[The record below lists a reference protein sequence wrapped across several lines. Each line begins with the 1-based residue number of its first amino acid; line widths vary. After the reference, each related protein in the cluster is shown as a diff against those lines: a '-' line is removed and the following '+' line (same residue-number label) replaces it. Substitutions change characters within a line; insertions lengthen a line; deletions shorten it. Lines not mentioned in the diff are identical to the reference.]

1 MVQRLAKFVSSAEF
15 RTLSD
20 EARQALKIRVLDA
33 LGCAIGA
40 LDSRVVSEVRDEVEE
55 MGGRPLCTLIGGGRT
70 APDRAAFFNGAAVRY
85 LDFNDSYLA
94 PGETCH
100 PSDNLAPVLAAA
112 EFAAADGKTLLTALA
127 VAYQVQCRLSD
138 VAPVRARGFDHV
150 TQGAYA
156 AAAGVA
162 RALGLDAS
170 QAAHAI
176 GIAGTAFNALRVTRT
191 GALSNWKGLA
201 YPNAGFGA
209 VHAAMLARHGITGPA
224 EVFEGNKGFMDA
236 IAGRFE
242 IDWSGEDL
250 ERVTQTS
257 IKRYNAEFHSQSTLE
272 AALELR
278 QESAI
283 EPEDLDR
290 VEVAVFDVA
299 YNIIGGGEEGDKKLI
314 RTKEEADHSLPY
326 LVAVALL
333 DGQVLPPQ
341 FAPERINR
349 PDVQDLLRRVNVWPD
364 PEMSSRFP
372 DEHACR
378 VSIFLRDGR
387 VLSREKRDYFGFRT
401 RPMDWRA
408 ALGKFHQLAD
418 PVAGSQ
424 LTEAIADSVRRLED
438 VFAADLCRLLGEV
451 EVKHERVESVRV
463 PAREQ
468 APAEGPDPGRD
479 GNPGSVL
486 QRRRKTL
493 PGGSFRRLRRLRRHP

>member
-1 MVQRLAKFVSSAEF
+1 MVQRLGGFVASTDYSS
-15 RTLSD
+15 LSGS
-20 EARQALKIRVLDA
+20 AREALKIRILDA

-70 APDRAAFFNGAAVRY
+70 SPDRAALFNGAAVRY

-162 RALGLDAS
+162 RALGLGGVQTAN
-170 QAAHAI
+170 AI
-176 GIAGTAFNALRVTRT
+176 AITGTAFNALRVTRT

-272 AALELR
+272 AVIELR
-278 QESAI
+278 QENAI
-283 EPEDLDR
+283 ESKDVDH
-290 VEVAVFDVA
+290 VDVAVFDVA
-299 YNIIGGGEEGDKKLI
+299 YNIIGGGEEGGKKLI

-333 DGQVLPPQ
+333 DGQVLPAQ
-341 FAPERINR
+341 FAPERIAR
-349 PDVQDLLRRVNVWPD
+349 DDAQDLLRRVNVWPD
-364 PEMSSRFP
+364 PELSSRFP

-378 VSIFLRDGR
+378 VEIFLRGGR

-401 RPMDWRA
+401 RPMDWPA
-408 ALGKFHQLAD
+408 ALLKFHQLAD
-418 PVAGSQ
+418 PMAGPQ
-424 LTEAIADSVRRLED
+424 ITEAIADSVRRLED
-438 VFAADLCRLLGEV
+438 ISAADLCHLLDEV
-451 EVKHERVESVRV
+451 EVKDERVERFRI
-463 PAREQ
+463 PAHEQ
-468 APAEGPDPGRD
+468 ASAQGADPGRD
-479 GNPGSVL
+479 RDPGTVL

-493 PGGSFRRLRRLRRHP
+493 PGGSF